1 MKTLEKETIVE
12 LKLRLLRVVNSLMYD
27 DCYTK
32 EHAVNALKDVI
43 KHLDKSEPNVY

>member
-43 KHLDKSEPNVY
+43 RRLDKSEPDI

>member
-1 MKTLEKETIVE
+1 MNILEKEAIVE

-43 KHLDKSEPNVY
+43 RRLDKSEPNVY

>member
-1 MKTLEKETIVE
+1 LKTLEKETIVE

-32 EHAVNALKDVI
+32 EHAINALKDVI
-43 KHLDKSEPNVY
+43 KRLDKSEPNVY

>member
-1 MKTLEKETIVE
+1 VKTLEKEVIVE

-43 KHLDKSEPNVY
+43 RRLDKSEPNVY

>member
-1 MKTLEKETIVE
+1 VKTLEKETIVE

-43 KHLDKSEPNVY
+43 RRLDKSEPDI

>member
-1 MKTLEKETIVE
+1 VKTLEKKTIVE

-43 KHLDKSEPNVY
+43 KRLDKSEPNVY

>member
-1 MKTLEKETIVE
+1 VKTLEKEVIVE

-43 KHLDKSEPNVY
+43 RRLDKSGPNVY